1 MSRTLDALGCLL
13 VLIALL
19 APNRIGD
26 LRPAAFLRLPVEALV
41 GVALILAVPPR
52 ARRAAAALGGA
63 ALGVVTLVKALDLG
77 FHAVLSRPVDPIH
90 DWALLGPALE
100 SVRASAGRTGEALA
114 VAGAVGVGAGVAVLL
129 TLSVLR
135 STRLV
140 TRHRSTAVR
149 ATAAASV
156 VWIGCS
162 VLGVQLAPRQPVAA
176 AATVGDVLDH
186 TRQVRDE
193 WRSQHAF
200 AADLAVDAA
209 RTTPSDRL
217 LGGLRGKDVVVAFVE
232 SYGRDAVEDPAFSQQ
247 VGAVL
252 DTGTR
257 RLRAAGYGS
266 RSAFLTSPV
275 SGGGSWLAHA
285 TLLSG
290 VWTDN
295 AQRYQKL
302 LASDHLT
309 LNGAFKRAGWST
321 VGMMPGVIR
330 QWPEGAF
337 YDFDRVYDS
346 RQLGYRGP
354 RFTWARV
361 PDQYTLSAFEHLEHA
376 PAGRTPIMAEIPLVS
391 SHHPWAPIPRM
402 IGWDQLGDGSVFG
415 PMTAAGQRPAEV
427 WKDPARVRV
436 EYRRSIEY
444 SLSSLISYVQTY
456 GDDDLVLVF
465 VGDHQPM
472 SLVTGDGA
480 SRDVPITIVARDR
493 AVLDQISGWGWQD
506 GLRPGPQAPVWRM
519 NAFRDRFISAFS
531 HPSADRATP

>member
-1 MSRTLDALGCLL
+1 

-26 LRPAAFLRLPVEALV
+26 LRPAAFLRIPVEALV
-41 GVALILAVPPR
+41 GVALLLVAPPR
-52 ARRAAAALGGA
+52 VRRAAAALGGA
-63 ALGVVTLVKALDLG
+63 VLGLLTLVKALDMG

-90 DWALLGPALE
+90 DWVLLGPALD
-100 SVRASAGRTGEALA
+100 SVRASAGRTGSVLA
-114 VAGAVGVGAGVAVLL
+114 VAGAVGIAVAVTVLL

-140 TRHRSTAVR
+140 TRHRSATVR

-162 VLGVQLAPRQPVAA
+162 VLGVQIAPREPVAA
-176 AATVGDVLDH
+176 AATVSGFLDH
-186 TRQVRDE
+186 TRQARDE
-193 WRSQHAF
+193 WRSQRAF

-209 RTTPSDRL
+209 RSTPTDRL
-217 LGGLRGKDVVVAFVE
+217 LSGLRGKDVIVTFVE
-232 SYGRDAVEDPAFSQQ
+232 SYGRDAVEDPEFSQQ

-252 DTGTR
+252 DIGSR

-309 LNGAFKRAGWST
+309 LNGAFKRAGWRT
-321 VGMMPGVIR
+321 VGMMPGVIK

-337 YDFDRVYDS
+337 YEFDRVYDS
-346 RQLGYRGP
+346 RQLGYHGP

-361 PDQYTLSAFEHLEHA
+361 PDQYTLSAFERLEHST
-376 PAGRTPIMAEIPLVS
+376 PGRKPIMAEIPLVS

-402 IGWDQLGDGSVFG
+402 IGWDQLGNGSVFG
-415 PMTAAGQRPAEV
+415 PMTAAGQRPVDV

-444 SLSSLISYVQTY
+444 SLSSLISYVETY
-456 GDDDLVLVF
+456 GDPNLVLVF

-472 SLVTGDGA
+472 SLVTGEGA
-480 SRDVPITIVARDR
+480 SRDVPITIVARDQS
-493 AVLDQISGWGWQD
+493 VLDQISGWGWQD

-519 NAFRDRFISAFS
+519 SAFRDRFISAFS
-531 HPSADRATP
+531 R